1 MPKSREDENLIGEA
15 MKYQIFVINNEV
27 IKGLEKIKSLGIN
40 IDESL
45 NWEEQY
51 RKVKN
56 KLKGGISSLSNLKDI
71 LPQRSLNK
79 CTKPSL
85 KAIFALVI
93 LFGMLFPTPNYP
105 NCRDYK

>member
-1 MPKSREDENLIGEA
+1 MRLS
-15 MKYQIFVINNEV
+15 Q
-27 IKGLEKIKSLGIN
+27 KSLEPAEVATFVNDVRERMRSSEINDLLEN

-51 RKVKN
+51 KTVKN
-56 KLKGGISSLSNLKDI
+56 KLIGGISSLRKLKGI
-71 LPQRSLNK
+71 LPKESLNK

-85 KAIFALVI
+85 KAIFAMVI
-93 LFGMLFPTPNYP
+93 LFGMLFPTPNCP